1 LQKKDEQ
8 IKNNEI
14 AVVEKKAVMPKAEE
28 KSEEV
33 KPKTRPVNI
42 ARLVNVKANNYKQR
56 AFGGVMN
63 LELTVNNDSKFEL
76 DKVVVELQYL
86 KPSEQPIK
94 TETIIFSSIE
104 ANGSKTLKIPDYLRG
119 VKVAYRVMEI
129 ESSQYEKYTTAG
141 L

>member
-1 LQKKDEQ
+1 MTKSTDDT
-8 IKNNEI
+8 
-14 AVVEKKAVMPKAEE
+14 
-28 KSEEV
+28 KSEQV
-33 KPKTRPVNI
+33 KPKTRPVNMG
-42 ARLVNVKANNYKQR
+42 RLVNVRANNYKQR

-94 TETIIFSSIE
+94 TERIVFNSIE
-104 ANGSKTLKIPDYLRG
+104 ANGSQTLKIPDYLRG
-119 VKVAYRVMEI
+119 VKVAYRVTGI
-129 ESSQYEKYTTAG
+129 ESSQYERQTAG